1 MSKKIML
8 VGLGVWLVFM
18 SASAYAFW
26 PFTVRSDMVGYC
38 APCWGENNKIY
49 FIKKVTFGRAI
60 SGKTALHAILFMGGS
75 YFADH
80 TEVYLCSMNYDS
92 TDKKEIV
99 KIGDT
104 DDDTYWLPMYLD
116 YCQVKN
122 LLLLSG
128 GSIPSGGTSHGI
140 WTIKTDGTGL
150 KRILDAGMHA
160 SSSPDGKRI
169 VYEVVEQK
177 EKRNKDGWLE
187 GYEFSNT
194 IWVMNADGSNKKM
207 ISTTKIPEKQRDG
220 TVVYK
225 FDDTNPIWSP
235 KGDLIAFVC
244 KGWIWVMKPDG
255 NERRRVI
262 RGHLTDWSSDGNMLL
277 GSVPGGSAIFDLEGN
292 VVKRLKYCGEWSPD
306 GKTILGYLGTYD
318 IESGIEKSLLADVRK
333 KDEKEHFVYK
343 RPNNIW

>member
-1 MSKKIML
+1 MRILIISSIL
-8 VGLGVWLVFM
+8 ITLF
-18 SASAYAFW
+18 SSSAYAFW

-80 TEVYLCSMNYDS
+80 TEVYLCSMNYDG

-128 GSIPSGGTSHGI
+128 GAIPSGGTSHGI

-169 VYEVVEQK
+169 VYQLQEPDS
-177 EKRNKDGWLE
+177 NSWDN
-187 GYEFSNT
+187 FSET
-194 IWVMNADGSNKKM
+194 IWVMNADGTNKHK
-207 ISTTKIPEKQRDG
+207 ISSDG
-220 TVVYK
+220 
-225 FDDTNPIWSP
+225 TNPIWSP
-235 KGDLIAFVC
+235 KDDLIAFTC
-244 KGWIWVMKPDG
+244 KDWIWVMKPDG
-255 NERRRVI
+255 SERRRVKE
-262 RGHLTDWSSDGNMLL
+262 
-277 GSVPGGSAIFDLEGN
+277 GSYFFGWL
-292 VVKRLKYCGEWSPD
+292 PD
-306 GKTILGYLGTYD
+306 GKGIISSGGSETGWSISDLNGNIIRKPKWGGYVSLDGRSIFTLDFTVFD
-318 IESGIEKSLLADVRK
+318 IDRKVEIKPLADIK
-333 KDEKEHFVYK
+333 HSEHFVYK
-343 RPNNIW
+343 KPNNMW